1 MDYSL
6 SSSQCIKEEPSQ
18 AKSQTR
24 GLATFGRRRE
34 CASQSEQAKPAT
46 AEDPEQ
52 AQLIKASCQGDT
64 KAFSQLACRHQGY
77 LRAFIAG
84 RCNCPQDVDDLAQD
98 TLILAYQKLAS
109 LEDPNAFRGWL
120 SSIAVNLIRNHQR
133 KQQRLQVEQP
143 DRISQLLQQR
153 QAQESES
160 ADISLSAL
168 QGCTRKL
175 DIDLQTL
182 LRAHYT
188 EGLSIK
194 ELCTRFSLRHS
205 TITMRLYRCRQWLK
219 ECVIEQI
226 NGAKR

>member
-1 MDYSL
+1 MEYSL
-6 SSSQCIKEEPSQ
+6 SSTQCVKDEPSQ
-18 AKSQTR
+18 PSRQTR
-24 GLATFGRRRE
+24 SPANLGSIQDSADMSIKSDQD
-34 CASQSEQAKPAT
+34 APKDSEQAR
-46 AEDPEQ
+46 
-52 AQLIKASCQGDT
+52 LISASCKGDT
-64 KAFSQLACRHQGY
+64 SAFSQLAYRHQGY
-77 LRAFIAG
+77 LRAFIAS
-84 RCNCPQDVDDLAQD
+84 RCHSPQDVDDLAQE

-109 LEDPNAFRGWL
+109 LEEPDAFRGWI
-120 SSIAVNLIRNHQR
+120 SSMAVNLIRNHQR

-143 DRISQLLQQR
+143 DRIQEMIQQR
-153 QAQESES
+153 QVQESEPT
-160 ADISLSAL
+160 DLSLSAL